1 MSNYIQDLRKIV
13 GHRVLMQC
21 AASVIIENEKG
32 QVLLGRRTDN
42 HQWTYAGGSLEIDET
57 VEEAAK
63 RELREEMGLI
73 AEELEFF
80 MINSGPEAHY
90 IYPNGDEVTN
100 VEIIYICRKY
110 HGTIKAQEEEIGDL
124 QFFDVKDIPE
134 DISEPIRPVFRE
146 YIKMRGGDRP
156 HQSPSVTAS
165 PHRGKPLNS
174 LICLTYLTV
183 SGDRS
188 WCRTYLHSS
197 FRSQGRTTD
206 HLPEPVPELPRRS
219 SCRTCRC
226 SGFRRQDMPIRL
238 LPAQPEELPEALL
251 PGEPV
256 PERHPSGRADLR
268 SCRRHS
274 EPYSFPQIRT

>member
-165 PHRGKPLNS
+165 PIGGS
-174 LICLTYLTV
+174 L
-183 SGDRS
+183 
-188 WCRTYLHSS
+188 
-197 FRSQGRTTD
+197 
-206 HLPEPVPELPRRS
+206 
-219 SCRTCRC
+219 
-226 SGFRRQDMPIRL
+226 
-238 LPAQPEELPEALL
+238 
-251 PGEPV
+251 
-256 PERHPSGRADLR
+256 
-268 SCRRHS
+268 
-274 EPYSFPQIRT
+274 